1 MAHHPCGARRSRG
14 LLSTGPADASEP
26 LARHGRAG
34 GPGGPSSD
42 PVHDGPTVERGPVR
56 GVGRARRVLGPVAVL
71 VGIPV
76 LAAGA
81 TGATQADGPAG
92 STVIATVEVLPAEGS
107 STGGNAV
114 SAALALEAALDEEP
128 ARRAA
133 ARAVTGAGAPAA
145 GTGRGL
151 TDDLDRA
158 ISVRHPDNSAL
169 VTVTYAGS
177 LGGPTA
183 VTVVRAVIRA
193 GIRQVYAPALT
204 AAQVRVSAAA
214 TAASRALTES
224 RAGAVAPA
232 ERLRAV
238 LDEQQRL
245 TTQIALTPPRSPA
258 LTVLRARVTRA
269 DADAARL
276 APLVAADDQLVS
288 DRRDLVEART
298 TAAASAASVAGRLSA
313 ATADT
318 AIGLDGPVSG
328 GRPTLRRS
336 LVVAAAGGL
345 AVAVLALVGWDLVR
359 ARRRVDRR

>member
-1 MAHHPCGARRSRG
+1 
-14 LLSTGPADASEP
+14 
-26 LARHGRAG
+26 
-34 GPGGPSSD
+34 
-42 PVHDGPTVERGPVR
+42 
-56 GVGRARRVLGPVAVL
+56 VGRARRVLGPVAVL

-145 GTGRGL
+145 GTDSPAAGTEGGL

-204 AAQVRVSAAA
+204 AAQVRASAADAAA

-224 RAGAVAPA
+224 RAGAGAVAPA

-345 AVAVLALVGWDLVR
+345 AVAVLGLVGWDLVR

>member
-1 MAHHPCGARRSRG
+1 M
-14 LLSTGPADASEP
+14 
-26 LARHGRAG
+26 
-34 GPGGPSSD
+34 
-42 PVHDGPTVERGPVR
+42 
-56 GVGRARRVLGPVAVL
+56 GRARRVLGPVAVL

-145 GTGRGL
+145 GTDSPAAGTEGGL

-204 AAQVRVSAAA
+204 AAQVRASAADAAA

-224 RAGAVAPA
+224 RAGAGAVAPA

-345 AVAVLALVGWDLVR
+345 AVAVLGLVGWDLVR